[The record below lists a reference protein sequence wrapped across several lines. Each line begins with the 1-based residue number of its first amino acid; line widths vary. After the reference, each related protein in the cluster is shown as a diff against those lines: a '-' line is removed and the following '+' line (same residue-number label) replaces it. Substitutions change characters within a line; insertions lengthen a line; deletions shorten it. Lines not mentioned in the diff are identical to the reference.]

1 MFQCVHRGCLVAL
14 SSGPRRG
21 ANRNRFYRS
30 TREGAPDRLRAP
42 EKKIAPE
49 SRANSDRCVKIR
61 RTSRNVAEPAA
72 PAACAES
79 PCNG

>member
-42 EKKIAPE
+42 EKR
-49 SRANSDRCVKIR
+49 SRQNPA
-61 RTSRNVAEPAA
+61 RTPIVA
-72 PAACAES
+72 
-79 PCNG
+79 